1 MRPKLPFS
9 APSRPSLHPLALV
22 LLFTIF
28 LLAVHNH
35 RLWQEI
41 GQVWIGR
48 SLHDLLFL
56 GSLGLFFLVLLS
68 LPLQLVAF
76 PRLLKPVLAGLVLIA
91 AGISYFMDGYGVL
104 VEKTMIVNIVE
115 TDMREAGDLL
125 SWPLAWHMLLT
136 GVLPAALILSVRL
149 TRQGWKREAL
159 LRAGAL
165 AGSLAAVGLIAIFF
179 FQDYASLVRNNRQ
192 IRHMINPVT
201 ALYSATAYAL
211 GTDRHAPAG
220 PPAPIARLVSLG
232 DGWQAPDRKPL
243 LFVFVLGETA
253 RAANFSLNG
262 YARMTNPELANLP
275 VVSFTEVASCSTSTA
290 ESVPCIFSPLGR
302 PDYSP
307 ARAKASENLLDLVQ
321 KAGLDVVWLE
331 NNSGCKGVCARV
343 PTETLAIRQEADNA
357 YCDAEGCMDMLLVER
372 LRGIAASLERD
383 TVVVLHQ
390 MGSHGPA
397 YFRRYTEAF
406 RRFTPTCDTSQ
417 FQDCETKAIT
427 NSYDNSIL
435 YTDHVLAEAI
445 RVLNNVSDRIDTAL
459 LYVSDHGESLGEGG
473 TFLHGLPYAIAPEVQ
488 KHVPM
493 IWWNSGGFQ
502 QRTRLAQGCL
512 AASRDRPLS
521 HDTIFHTVLGLLD
534 IETDAYKRPLD
545 ALAECR
551 LPDTFIAQQAGIA
564 PQAGT
569 PR

>member
-1 MRPKLPFS
+1 MPPKLPLKL
-9 APSRPSLHPLALV
+9 PTLPRLSLHPLTLV
-22 LLFTIF
+22 LLFAVF

-41 GQVWIGR
+41 LQVWSGR
-48 SLHDLLFL
+48 TPHDLLFL
-56 GSLGLFFLVLLS
+56 GSLGVFFLVLLA

-76 PRLLKPVLAGLVLIA
+76 PRALKPALAALAVIA
-91 AGISYFMDGYGVL
+91 AATSFFMDSYGVL
-104 VEKTMIVNIVE
+104 VEKTMIANIVE

-136 GVLPAALILSVRL
+136 GILPAGFILSVTL
-149 TRQGWKREAL
+149 TRHGWKREAL
-159 LRAGAL
+159 LRIGAL
-165 AGSLAAVGLIAIFF
+165 TGSVAAVGLIAVFF
-179 FQDYASLVRNNRQ
+179 FQDYASLARNNRQ
-192 IRHMINPVT
+192 IRHMVNPVT
-201 ALYSATAYAL
+201 ALYSVTVYAL
-211 GTDRHAPAG
+211 GTDSRAPAG
-220 PPAPIARLVSLG
+220 PPAPIARLVSRG
-232 DGWQAPDRKPL
+232 DGWKTPDRKPL

-262 YARMTNPELANLP
+262 YARLTNPELATLP
-275 VVSFTEVASCSTSTA
+275 VVSFTEVSSCGTSTA

-302 PDYSP
+302 SDYSP
-307 ARAKASENLLDLVQ
+307 GKAKASENLLDLVQ
-321 KAGLDVVWLE
+321 KAGLDTVWLE

-343 PTETLAIRQEADNA
+343 PTETLAIRDAADEPF
-357 YCDAEGCMDMLLVER
+357 CDSEGCMDMLLVER
-372 LRGIAASLERD
+372 LRRVAATMERD

-397 YFRRYTEAF
+397 YYRRYTEAF

-417 FQDCETKAIT
+417 FQECETKAIT

-445 RVLNNVSDRIDTAL
+445 RVLDAASEQADTAL

-473 TFLHGLPYAIAPEVQ
+473 AFLHGLPYAIAPEVQ

-502 QRTRLAQGCL
+502 RRARLVQGCL
-512 AASRDRPLS
+512 ARDRDRPLS
-521 HDTIFHTVLGLLD
+521 HDNIFHTMLGLLD
-534 IETDAYKRPLD
+534 IETDAYKPVLD
-545 ALAECR
+545 AFADCR
-551 LPDTFIAQQAGIA
+551 LPDTFIAQQAGG
-564 PQAGT
+564 PG
-569 PR
+569 